1 MDLISINRR
10 DGKAFELRVRGHALT
25 IDMSKEEG
33 GADEGMNPVEL
44 LSGALGACIA
54 IMVQTYCDSHGYT
67 DGDVA
72 ASLTFQIA
80 DDPKRVGTIVIDL
93 ELPNDFPEDKK
104 SAVERSQLVSWLSSG
119 PISTLSLL
127 ASGVRNR

>member
-1 MDLISINRR
+1 MDLITIDRKA
-10 DGKAFELRVRGHALT
+10 GKAFELKVRGHSLT

-44 LSGALGACIA
+44 LASSLGACIA

-72 ASLTFQIA
+72 ASLTLQIA
-80 DDPKRVGTIVIDL
+80 DDPKRIGNIVIDL
-93 ELPNDFPEDKK
+93 ELPKDFPEDKK
-104 SAVERSQLVSWLSSG
+104 SVVERLAELCPVHE
-119 PISTLSLL
+119 TLKHMPTVDLEI
-127 ASGVRNR
+127 V